1 MTKTI
6 LTYQPY
12 LEMISHSSHTNLI
25 VNEFLTLIIG
35 VVSFSFMAENFV
47 TYKKLLTKWCYTL
60 KDLSSFWDYSKFF
73 RAGWENIIKI
83 LKTARKV
90 QLQAWQFTSRTPLY
104 GCSQSKWLLFGK
116 FKNRAPLM
124 FGFNVECAFKQIEA
138 AEDIS

>member
-12 LEMISHSSHTNLI
+12 LEMISHSSHTNHI
-25 VNEFLTLIIG
+25 VNELLILIIR

-47 TYKKLLTKWCYTL
+47 TYEKLLIKWSYTL
-60 KDLSSFWDYSKFF
+60 KDLSSFYNYSKFF
-73 RAGWENIIKI
+73 RTGLENVIKI
-83 LKTARKV
+83 LKNALRV

-104 GCSQSKWLLFGK
+104 GCSQSKWLLLVK

-124 FGFNVECAFKQIEA
+124 FGLCYCLC
-138 AEDIS
+138 